1 MTQVIDR
8 SGIDHAAERQPA
20 NWSEVADEVT
30 ALLERRMRPVLQKVA
45 DELYERM
52 LFSVQDYLA
61 ENLKFNIGS
70 AISAAEARA
79 QANLDSAWR
88 AVNVLGAPDSACTTP
103 EERGYCQAI
112 GDALAEIERLGG
124 RPS

>member
-1 MTQVIDR
+1 MTAIIDAAGR
-8 SGIDHAAERQPA
+8 DHATKEPA
-20 NWSEVADEVT
+20 NWADVAGEVT

-70 AISAAEARA
+70 AIRAAERRA
-79 QANLDSAWR
+79 QDNLDATWR

-112 GDALAEIERLGG
+112 ADALAEIERLGG